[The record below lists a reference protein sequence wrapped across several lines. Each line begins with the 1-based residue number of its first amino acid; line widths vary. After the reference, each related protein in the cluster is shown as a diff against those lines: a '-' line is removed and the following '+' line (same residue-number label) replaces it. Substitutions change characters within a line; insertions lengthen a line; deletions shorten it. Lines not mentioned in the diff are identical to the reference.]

1 VKVVAEKNSNE
12 ALCYIFRWRQNMI
25 EHS

>member
-12 ALCYIFRWRQNMI
+12 ALCYIFHWRQNMI